1 MIRAEHVFKSF
12 VDKNGEKLTILQGAS
27 FEVEKSSMV
36 SIVGA
41 SGSGK
46 STLLHL
52 LGGLDQPDSGTI
64 WIENQTVSTLRGDS
78 LAHFRNKKV
87 GFVFQF
93 HHLLPE
99 FTALENV
106 AMPAMISGTSQKI
119 ALNQARN
126 YLDLVGLS
134 HRLNHRPS
142 ELSGGEQ
149 QRVAIARA
157 LINEPAVLLADE
169 PTGNLDLHNSSIILD
184 LFFDVQQ
191 KTGVTMV
198 LVTHDMNIAEKTNRV
213 FELING
219 NLV

>member
-1 MIRAEHVFKSF
+1 MIRAEHVYKSF

-64 WIENQTVSTLRGDS
+64 WIENQTVSTLRGDT

>member
-1 MIRAEHVFKSF
+1 MIRAEYVFKSY

-27 FEVEKSSMV
+27 FEVEKSAIV

-64 WIENQTVSTLRGDS
+64 WIENHAISTLKGDA
-78 LAHFRNKKV
+78 LATFRNKKV

-106 AMPAMISGTSQKI
+106 AIPVMISGITQKK
-119 ALNQARN
+119 ALGQAKE

-169 PTGNLDLHNSSIILD
+169 PTGNLDLKNSEIILD

-198 LVTHDMNIAEKTNRV
+198 LVTHDMQIAQKTNRIYKL
-213 FELING
+213 EDGL
-219 NLV
+219 LK